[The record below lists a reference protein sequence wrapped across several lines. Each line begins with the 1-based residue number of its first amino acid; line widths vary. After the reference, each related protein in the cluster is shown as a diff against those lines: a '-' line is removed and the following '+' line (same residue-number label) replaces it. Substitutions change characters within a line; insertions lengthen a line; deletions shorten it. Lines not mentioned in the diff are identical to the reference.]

1 MPQPE
6 LVTIVN
12 ANGRKGRV
20 AASYP
25 PLVAGLMTVAPSERG
40 GGRGGR
46 DVSADDPSIEVDP
59 TDVPVMP
66 PANASTDVWQAH
78 ASSDAGRE
86 FATSRGLD
94 PDEVATRSRDDLVA
108 LFTSKE

>member
-1 MPQPE
+1 MSQPE

-20 AASYP
+20 APSYP
-25 PLVAGLMTVAPSERG
+25 PLVVGKLRVAPSERG
-40 GGRGGR
+40 GQ
-46 DVSADDPSIEVDP
+46 VPADDPSIEVDP
-59 TDVPVMP
+59 TDVPVLP

-78 ASSDAGRE
+78 ASSAAGRE
-86 FATSRGLD
+86 FSASRGLD
-94 PDEVATRSRDDLVA
+94 PDEVATYSRDDLVA

>member
-1 MPQPE
+1 MAHPDN

-12 ANGRKGRV
+12 GNGKKGRV
-20 AASYP
+20 PASYP
-25 PLVAGLMTVAPSERG
+25 PLVAGHLRLAPSERD
-40 GGRGGR
+40 GRE
-46 DVSADDPSIEVDP
+46 VPADDPSIEVDP
-59 TDVPVMP
+59 TSVPELP
-66 PANASTDVWQAH
+66 SAGASTAVWQAH

-86 FATSRGLD
+86 FATSKGLD

>member
-1 MPQPE
+1 MTKN

-12 ANGRKGRV
+12 SNGRKGRV

-25 PLVAGLMTVAPSERG
+25 PLLAGKLRVAPSERG
-40 GGRGGR
+40 DRIP
-46 DVSADDPSIEVDP
+46 ADDPSVVVDP
-59 TDVPVMP
+59 TSVPELP
-66 PANASTDVWQAH
+66 AANASTDVWQAH
-78 ASSDAGRE
+78 ASSPAGRE